1 MEPKVF
7 IKHVA
12 DYLTELS
19 IPFRL
24 DFKSD
29 LLVNTS
35 FKTKDES
42 DDDVFIVISLLVDEF
57 KKNVQIYERV
67 RIKDIDVN
75 LKDYAN
81 TIIKPDSNDNEIPIS
96 VIIEKIQELA
106 VALGY
111 TLSKTND
118 IKKTQYPETL
128 KSSKA
133 ISTSKK
139 PSKVIPTS
147 KKPSGLILVAVV
159 ALVVVAA
166 VVVFI
171 LKKPQSQS
179 PTLGSTSDSAVVSA
193 GVSEKDL
200 GNIMNGQYYFATDTH
215 IFYSSFDTNN
225 KSHIYSAK
233 KNGSDLKSIF
243 NGFGWSLVVIDDWLY
258 FSGNQGDQI
267 DGTYHIFRIKTDGS
281 KLEEINDR
289 YSYGMF
295 LYGDYLYYMTSNIDY
310 PNSMSVARSK
320 LDGSNK
326 EILFDYG
333 YSPVVYK
340 KLLYHFDNQ
349 GNLIQTKPD
358 GTEPKVLITAEV
370 RSYAISN
377 DKIVYNDFANNI
389 KVANLDGSNVKT
401 IRQSHNEEILNVNTY
416 NGRIYFSE
424 YDPNFNYSIYGYD
437 YTIYSCKMDGSD
449 EKAIFSSTSYG
460 IYMNIVN
467 NKLML
472 MDYTKATDANVMSAI
487 IKVMNLDGSNVQI
500 MDR

>member
-7 IKHVA
+7 VKNVA

-35 FKTKDES
+35 FKTNDES
-42 DDDVFIVISLLVDEF
+42 DDDVFLVISLLVDELR
-57 KKNVQIYERV
+57 KTVQIYERV
-67 RIKDIDVN
+67 RIKDTDVN

-81 TIIKPDSNDNEIPIS
+81 TFIKPDTNDNEIPIS
-96 VIIEKIQELA
+96 VIIEKIQKLA

-111 TLSKTND
+111 TLIKTND
-118 IKKTQYPETL
+118 IKQTQFPETF
-128 KSSKA
+128 KS
-133 ISTSKK
+133 
-139 PSKVIPTS
+139 SKVIPTS
-147 KKPSGLILVAVV
+147 KKPSALILVAAV
-159 ALVVVAA
+159 ALVVVVA
-166 VVVFI
+166 VVIFV

-193 GVSEKDL
+193 GVNEKDL

-215 IFYSSFDTNN
+215 VFYSSFDTNN

-310 PNSMSVARSK
+310 PSSMSVARSK

-358 GTEPKVLITAEV
+358 GTDQKVLITAEV
-370 RSYAISN
+370 KSYAISN

-416 NGRIYFSE
+416 DGRIYFSE

-449 EKAIFSSTSYG
+449 EKALFSSTSYG

-472 MDYTKATDANVMSAI
+472 MDYTRATNADVMSAI